1 MHEKLLD
8 AASDSGV
15 TRNEIV
21 RKAVAQYLTRGSP
34 DDYRHRELVLSGTRG
49 AYTVDK
55 VLEWLLAKRP
65 AVADLTM
72 SGGELDARMKRV
84 IRKSLPKKQAER
96 VVLRFEGRNL
106 DEIGRLCGCS
116 KQAVH
121 ASLQR
126 ALSTLGQDREFIA
139 VLISITES
147 EFSVDELMAL
157 AREY

>member
-1 MHEKLLD
+1 MTVGFPHPMHEKLLD

-106 DEIGRLCGCS
+106 DEPEEDDLRKYRLTI
-116 KQAVH
+116 AH
-121 ASLQR
+121 YPL
-126 ALSTLGQDREFIA
+126 DRFE
-139 VLISITES
+139 
-147 EFSVDELMAL
+147 
-157 AREY
+157 